1 MGTAAS
7 RRREV
12 DEGFVLDRE
21 RVLLVG
27 TRQVLVRWL
36 AIALGLLVLQQPM
49 YLVATGVLESQS
61 PQATAAA
68 GRLSLLLDLVM
79 LGALV
84 QVVLRADHFVR
95 VRTAASSPLRRL
107 ARVARWVLVAGLA
120 MDLGEDVALW
130 RVLPEQAVGPGAM
143 SLGGYTVA
151 MRAVVGASLLGLLW
165 CCWVAARRV
174 RRTGVPGPAQSPP
187 RTRAPVALDGTIISC
202 SGGGIRAAAFAM
214 GGLQR
219 LVREGEYAKARAVVG
234 VSGGGYVAA
243 AYHVLRWAPTDDATQ
258 DWRSPVPD
266 PFVPRSPE
274 TGYVRR
280 HTRYLL
286 GSFNVAIHGVLAL
299 GFGIAIN
306 LLLLGSFLAGLVWV
320 LAFVLA
326 ASGRLDAACTP
337 PGPDP
342 ASALGYCGDWLWL
355 GWAWVPLALAVLVF
369 VLRRFVERWRTL
381 PRPARA
387 VAEAVVTGLV
397 ALGSALVLLLVAVPV
412 VLEQVALR
420 GEVEGDQWWVAPVNA
435 VVGVL
440 APAGAEGAHGLG
452 AIGAIVAA
460 IVSVLASARGKGKDA
475 GPQWWSRLW
484 AKVKDPLVPY
494 AAVVV
499 VGLVLLLLLL
509 RWTGQLVDDPER
521 LASWELA
528 YWLGS
533 LLLVARVFT
542 DANRTSLHH
551 FFRWRITQA
560 FLVRRVGGR
569 VEPIPYRR
577 PLRWSQSAPRD
588 GGPRLVTCAVAN
600 VTDVELVPADRDC
613 LPFVFDH
620 QVIGITDRALPPQRL
635 QRSAAYER
643 AADPWF
649 RDCTVPASLAM
660 SAAAFSPM
668 AGRENRLLGPY
679 RVVLALAN
687 ARLGVWLPNPLFVD
701 PERPREGRLRR
712 VLDGGRKPGLTRVLK
727 EAVGKASIYD
737 RYLYVTDGGHYDNLG
752 LVEALRRR
760 PRRVI
765 VLDASNDDEDAF
777 SALGKAIATARMD
790 LGCEVRLD
798 PRGMRKLKEERAP
811 AGWSRGTFRFL
822 DAPEVEGEL
831 LLAKAV
837 MVEDL
842 DWDVEA
848 YALEHPD
855 FPRTSTA
862 DQLYG
867 EFDFEAYRALGDHTV
882 GRLLA
887 GEPVAP
893 SPSWWK
899 VWA

>member
-1 MGTAAS
+1 MGTAAP
-7 RRREV
+7 RRRET
-12 DEGFVLDRE
+12 DTGFVLDRQ

-27 TRQVLVRWL
+27 TRQVLVRWV
-36 AIALGLLVLQQPM
+36 AIAVGLLLVQQPA
-49 YLVATGVLESQS
+49 YLVATGVLASQS
-61 PQATAAA
+61 PEAAAAA

-79 LGALV
+79 LGAVV
-84 QVVLRADHFVR
+84 QVVGRAGAFVR
-95 VRTAASSPLRRL
+95 ARTVAPAALRRTTRGAQL
-107 ARVARWVLVAGLA
+107 GVAVGLL

-130 RVLPEQAVGPGAM
+130 RVLPERALGPEAM
-143 SLGGYTVA
+143 SLGAYTVA
-151 MRAVVGASLLGLLW
+151 MRSVLGLSLVALLG
-165 CCWVAARRV
+165 CCWWAARRV
-174 RRTGVPGPAQSPP
+174 RRTGVPGPARTPP
-187 RTRAPVALDGTIISC
+187 RTRAPVGLDGTIISC
-202 SGGGIRAAAFAM
+202 SGGGIRAAAFAL

-219 LVREGEYAKARAVVG
+219 LSLAGEYAKARAVVG

-243 AYHVLRWAPTDDATQ
+243 AYHVLRWGPTDDPAE
-258 DWRSPVPD
+258 DWRPRDQVPFA
-266 PFVPRSPE
+266 PQSPE

-286 GSFNVAIHGVLAL
+286 GSFNVALHGALSLA
-299 GFGIAIN
+299 FGIAVN
-306 LLLLGSFLAGLVWV
+306 LLLIGSVLVGLAWV
-320 LAFVLA
+320 LGFVLA
-326 ASGRLDAACTP
+326 ASGRLDDACAP

-342 ASALGYCGDWLWL
+342 TTALGYCGDWLWV
-355 GWAWVPLALAVLVF
+355 GYAWVPLALGVGVF
-369 VLRRFVERWRTL
+369 VLRRFVERWQTL
-381 PRPARA
+381 PRPAT
-387 VAEAVVTGLV
+387 VEAVVSALV
-397 ALGSALVLLLVAVPV
+397 AVGSALALLLLVVPW
-412 VLEQVALR
+412 VLEQVASL
-420 GEVEGDQWWVAPVNA
+420 GQVEGEAWWVAPVN
-435 VVGVL
+435 GVL
-440 APAGAEGAHGLG
+440 AVLTPAGAESVRGLG
-452 AIGAIVAA
+452 AVGAIVAA
-460 IVSVLASARGKGKDA
+460 VASVLASARGSGKDA

-499 VGLVLLLLLL
+499 VGLALVLLLL
-509 RWTGQLVDDPER
+509 RWTGQLVAAPER
-521 LASWELA
+521 LSQWWLA
-528 YWLGS
+528 GTLGV
-533 LLLVARVFT
+533 LLVVARTFT

-560 FLVRRVGGR
+560 FLVRRAGGR

-577 PLRWSQSAPRD
+577 PLRWSESAPQDR
-588 GGPRLVTCAVAN
+588 GPRLVTCAVAN

-613 LPFVFDH
+613 LPFVFDD
-620 QVIGITDRALPPQRL
+620 QAIGITDRALPPQRMR
-635 QRSAAYER
+635 RSDEYER

-649 RDCTVPASLAM
+649 RDCTVPAALAM

-701 PERPREGRLRR
+701 PETAREGWLHHL
-712 VLDGGRKPGLTRVLK
+712 VEGASKPGLTRVLK

-760 PRRVI
+760 PERVI
-765 VLDASNDDEDAF
+765 VLDASNDEEDAF

-811 AGWSRGTFRFL
+811 AGWCRGTFSFL
-822 DAPEVEGEL
+822 DAPDHQGEL

-842 DWDVEA
+842 EWDIEA

-855 FPRTSTA
+855 FPRTTTA
-862 DQLYG
+862 DQSYG

-882 GRLLA
+882 ARLLK
-887 GEPVAP
+887 GEPVTQDVP
-893 SPSWWK
+893 WWK